1 MMERALTLNTIKT
14 RRGANFKPHQIRT
27 HKRSRH
33 IVKIISKSDKLA
45 QTKFIFS
52 RTLFLINH
60 YYFKFEIDK
69 FR

>member
-1 MMERALTLNTIKT
+1 MND
-14 RRGANFKPHQIRT
+14 
-27 HKRSRH
+27 KRSRH